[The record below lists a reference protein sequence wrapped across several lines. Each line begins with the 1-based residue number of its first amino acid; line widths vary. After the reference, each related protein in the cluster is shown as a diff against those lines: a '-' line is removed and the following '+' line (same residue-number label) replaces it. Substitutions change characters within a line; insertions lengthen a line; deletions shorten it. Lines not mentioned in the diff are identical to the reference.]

1 MVKFSAVHMHY
12 SRNLR
17 LLEVFICTALLL
29 LLSFNAECQQY
40 YFQHYNIEDGLGQ
53 SQIKIIYQ
61 DDNRYLWLG
70 TQSGV
75 SRFNGTDFTNYTKI
89 DGINGNVVSA
99 ICQSNDEILLRTAMG
114 ISFQKDN
121 KMQKHF
127 VAANE
132 VYSSSMLRDH
142 NGAIWLINGFQLSV
156 FKNNKLSAVT
166 VEGKKDTALAIALDN
181 EKKICVAISGK
192 G

>member
-1 MVKFSAVHMHY
+1 MVKFRAVHMHY

-17 LLEVFICTALLL
+17 LLEVFICTVWLL
-29 LLSFNAECQQY
+29 LLSFNAQCQQY
-40 YFQHYNIEDGLGQ
+40 YFQHYNIENGLGQ
-53 SQIKIIYQ
+53 SQIKTIYQ

-75 SRFNGTDFTNYTKI
+75 SRFDGTDFVSYAKI

-99 ICQSNDEILLRTAMG
+99 ICQSNDEILLRTGIG

-121 KMQKHF
+121 KMQKRF

-132 VYSSSMLRDH
+132 FY
-142 NGAIWLINGFQLSV
+142 N
-156 FKNNKLSAVT
+156 
-166 VEGKKDTALAIALDN
+166 
-181 EKKICVAISGK
+181 
-192 G
+192 